1 MEEMKNKI
9 SLMESS
15 LRSAERYLCED
26 LEVICNDVMREY
38 AERTLTEIRKGLR
51 HAEASAKVFVL
62 TTDWVYNFEYGH
74 DNRVFSTKEKVK
86 EAFDEIVRV
95 GRNNAT
101 EAGWEIVES
110 ELNFEAWEEG
120 CSCENRLTAE
130 ITELEVQ

>member
-15 LRSAERYLCED
+15 LRSAEKYLWED
-26 LEVICNDVMREY
+26 LEVICDDVMREY
-38 AERTLTEIRKGLR
+38 AERTLAEIRKGLR

-62 TTDWVYNFEYGH
+62 TTDWVSDFEYGH
-74 DNRVFSTKEKVK
+74 DNRVFSTKEKAK

-95 GRNNAT
+95 ERNNAT
-101 EAGWEIVES
+101 EAGWEIEES

-120 CSCENRLTAE
+120 CSSENRFTAE